1 MLDFSR
7 RNALTELM
15 DSDETDFETFRA
27 CLIDLAKV
35 NQLTLAYRP
44 TLEFLDRLRRSGGL
58 PRERAIT
65 IVDVGSGSGDMLRK
79 IDQWAARYGYYEVDL
94 VGVDLN
100 PWSARTA
107 EEFTAQ
113 GRPIR
118 FVTANIFAWS
128 AEPADIVVSSLFTH
142 HLKDAA
148 VVGFLAW
155 MEANARLGWF
165 VNDLRRHPISYH
177 LFRLLARAL
186 RFHAFVQHDGPV
198 SIARAFD
205 AADWRGFLAQAEV
218 PGAKIRRRFPY
229 RLCVARFKSR

>member
-35 NQLTLAYRP
+35 NRLTLAYRP
-44 TLEFLDRLRRSGGL
+44 TLAFLDRLRRSGGL
-58 PRERAIT
+58 PRDRAIT
-65 IVDVGSGSGDMLRK
+65 LIDVGSGSGDMLRK
-79 IDQWAARYGYYEVDL
+79 IDQWATRYGYDFDL

-107 EEFTAQ
+107 EELTPR

-128 AEPADIVVSSLFTH
+128 AKPIDIVVSSLFTH
-142 HLKDAA
+142 HLKDSA
-148 VVGFLAW
+148 VVEFLAW

-165 VNDLRRHPISYH
+165 VNDLRRHPVSYH
-177 LFRLLARAL
+177 VFRVLARAL
-186 RFHAFVQHDGPV
+186 RFHAFVQHDGSI

-205 AADWRGFLAQAEV
+205 AADWRGFLDQAGV
-218 PGAKIRRRFPY
+218 PGAEISRRFPY
-229 RLCVARFKSR
+229 RLCVARSKSP

>member
-35 NQLTLAYRP
+35 NRLTLAYRP
-44 TLEFLDRLRRSGGL
+44 TLGFLDRLRRSGGL
-58 PRERAIT
+58 PRDRAVT

-79 IDQWAARYGYYEVDL
+79 IDRWATRYGYAVHL

-118 FVTANIFAWS
+118 FVTANIFGWS

-148 VVGFLAW
+148 VAEFLAW
-155 MEANARLGWF
+155 MEANSKLGWF
-165 VNDLRRHPISYH
+165 VNDLRRHPVSYH
-177 LFRLLARAL
+177 VFRRLARAL

-205 AADWRGFLAQAEV
+205 TADWRGFLEQAGV
-218 PGAKIRRRFPY
+218 PAAEISHRFPY
-229 RLCVARFKSR
+229 RLCVARLKSR